1 MSIFQFHFIYN
12 RFSRIYQFQSFFSPS
27 NNSIGSNRAYLVHL
41 FFSLQVSTSGNFELQ
56 ILEISNT
63 NSHLLSGYCCGVP
76 LSIRSTKTTGCPQC
90 ATAFRLCLKEY
101 QQSTVQTQPGVLNG
115 CSFGNVTSGVIG
127 GSSFVLSDLVAKA
140 GSLVLPFTFRWTV
153 SIYTF
158 IHLSL
163 SVFHIISLFSII
175 HWPAKRRRIRD
186 TRDTFSIWFIF
197 NRQWT
202 HCDRY
207 DRYRI

>member
-1 MSIFQFHFIYN
+1 M
-12 RFSRIYQFQSFFSPS
+12 
-27 NNSIGSNRAYLVHL
+27 
-41 FFSLQVSTSGNFELQ
+41 QVSTSGNFELQ

-101 QQSTVQTQPGVLNG
+101 QQSAVQTQPGVLNG

-153 SIYTF
+153 STISISHFSCQSNDNTHTHTHLVQLIYSITNWSL
-158 IHLSL
+158 IELIVIIENKEKEISIRLSINNFTYFNL
-163 SVFHIISLFSII
+163 ISI
-175 HWPAKRRRIRD
+175 
-186 TRDTFSIWFIF
+186 
-197 NRQWT
+197 
-202 HCDRY
+202 
-207 DRYRI
+207 

>member
-1 MSIFQFHFIYN
+1 MGKIRNSQCVPMFFFSRLSVVFLSIFLFQCISKFITLTY
-12 RFSRIYQFQSFFSPS
+12 SVELIE
-27 NNSIGSNRAYLVHL
+27 SIFCVLFGS
-41 FFSLQVSTSGNFELQ
+41 QVSTSGNFELQ

-63 NSHLLSGYCCGVP
+63 NSHLLSGYCCGTP

-127 GSSFVLSDLVAKA
+127 GSSFVLSDLVAKS

-153 SIYTF
+153 SFKF
-158 IHLSL
+158 IL
-163 SVFHIISLFSII
+163 FHSSIFQI
-175 HWPAKRRRIRD
+175 NIKRSAS
-186 TRDTFSIWFIF
+186 FQSHSH
-197 NRQWT
+197 T
-202 HCDRY
+202 H
-207 DRYRI
+207 IKLVQFLKFLKPE